1 MEEILRREIVR
12 KKKEKS
18 KRNGNG
24 IHKHRDTSDNNKQKR
39 RKMDEEG
46 KYKTIVQKEGTER
59 EEKTVEIE

>member
-12 KKKEKS
+12 RKKEKF

-39 RKMDEEG
+39 IKMDEEG